1 MDPSMY
7 FKKFLFSILNGFC
20 ELGFNN
26 NHGHQKI
33 NIQILTN
40 QYHYYEL

>member
-1 MDPSMY
+1 MDPSMS
-7 FKKFLFSILNGFC
+7 FNKFLFSILNGFC
-20 ELGFNN
+20 ELGFNIY
-26 NHGHQKI
+26 HGHQKI